1 MENQTAKAKYHR
13 RFYKK
18 TWIDK
23 KICHILSK
31 QLDKRYYLFPNV
43 LSAKSIDTCMIDAL
57 PRTGFAEL
65 ESGRK
70 WTRDGCKNLTL
81 LLRKQVVHFRLHFR
95 LIDKK
100 EIKEVLEVGNEE
112 EQTMQFASFYLKVAE
127 MLKLSKPFLAPLDF
141 ILRHE
146 TTLAV

>member
-1 MENQTAKAKYHR
+1 MQTKTAKAKYHR
-13 RFYKK
+13 QFYKK

-23 KICHILSK
+23 KIRHILSK

-43 LSAKSIDTCMIDAL
+43 LSANSIDTCMIDAL

-81 LLRKQVVHFRLHFR
+81 LLRKQVVHFRL
-95 LIDKK
+95 IDKK
-100 EIKEVLEVGNEE
+100 EIKGVLEVGNEE